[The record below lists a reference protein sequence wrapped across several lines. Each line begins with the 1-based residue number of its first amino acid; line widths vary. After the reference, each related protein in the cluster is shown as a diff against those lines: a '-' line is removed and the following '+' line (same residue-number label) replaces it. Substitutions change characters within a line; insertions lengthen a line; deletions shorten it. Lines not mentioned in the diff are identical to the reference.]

1 MKPDKTAEIHEI
13 LEQIRSDLA
22 ALAARVD
29 KLEGKAP
36 VREVQPAQP
45 PPPERLSDE
54 ILTVIAA
61 AVAAFLGERV
71 HIRQIRVLSS
81 AVWAQEGRVSIQ
93 ASHRL
98 H

>member
-1 MKPDKTAEIHEI
+1 MKPDETAEIRGI

-36 VREVQPAQP
+36 VREVQAAQP
-45 PPPERLSDE
+45 PPPKRVSNE

-71 HIRQIRVLSS
+71 HIRQIRVVSSS
-81 AVWAQEGRVSIQ
+81 AWAQAGRVSIQ

-98 H
+98 G